1 MGLKI
6 KWNDDRVRGAI
17 TACLLIS
24 RARLARDDRE
34 NLIQESLVEY
44 RADPEGYKADKK
56 TWPDVREMGSL
67 KKPADVAYYQSLLAA
82 TDRLSAKLGHSK
94 IQFNSLLE
102 LDNYLV
108 ASLGRVASP

>member
-17 TACLLIS
+17 TACLLVG
-24 RARLARDDRE
+24 RARLARGERE
-34 NLIQESLVEY
+34 DLVREALAEY
-44 RADPEGYKADKK
+44 RADPEAYKANKR
-56 TWPDVREMGSL
+56 TWPDVRETGPL
-67 KKPADVAYYQSLLAA
+67 TKPADVAHYTSLLAA
-82 TDRLSAKLGHSK
+82 TDRLSAKLNQSK

-108 ASLGRVASP
+108 ATLGRVAAP